1 MEETPA
7 TQYIFAPA
15 ERIYHLVQ
23 SERLTLCGLW
33 VHGDPGQQRRK
44 DDRRL
49 ITEKPSERFTAP
61 CSKCERISKGLPEPK
76 GVAPELLSPSRLI
89 VIIP

>member
-7 TQYIFAPA
+7 TQYIFAPV
-15 ERIYHLVQ
+15 ERVYHLAQ

-33 VHGDPGQQRRK
+33 VHGEPGQQRRK

-49 ITEKPSERFTAP
+49 ISEKPTGRFTAP
-61 CSKCERISKGLPEPK
+61 CSKCDRIAKGLPERK
-76 GVAPELLSPSRLI
+76 GAPRELLSPSRLI
-89 VIIP
+89 VIVP